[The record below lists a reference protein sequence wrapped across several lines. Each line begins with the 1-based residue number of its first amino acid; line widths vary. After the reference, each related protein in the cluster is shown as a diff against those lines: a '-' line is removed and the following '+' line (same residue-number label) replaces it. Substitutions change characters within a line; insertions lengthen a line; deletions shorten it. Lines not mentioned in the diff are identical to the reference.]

1 MKRNHLIKNIGGVL
15 LLNLLTIN
23 LLGSLSYAEIKTP
36 NIYFKIGQYSYF
48 IDNSEKK
55 MDSQALV
62 HNGRTMVPMKY
73 VAEAFGGE
81 VKWDSTTKTAKIV
94 FEDKTLIIPVEQSK
108 IYINED
114 KIEMDTKPLLVDG
127 RTMLPV
133 AYIARA
139 LDLETKWDK
148 NTQIVEITKPNQNL
162 VDDEEIAEIETPKSA
177 DPATQVVAKQETP
190 AKAGVKVVYAAKL
203 TELNHGS
210 RYSLTEKPG
219 YNKIETKYGYHTYGA
234 NTQAEYDRVMKKVES
249 AKSTMEQKTKN
260 NGGWT
265 GGKVVLEYQK
275 GTLSASKKAEIEKT
289 LHPDVLKA
297 DIKTVEKVVMAKSLV
312 RDLVSSSVQT
322 IGDKSISEESAAAR
336 LFYGQGDCN
345 ASAYTM
351 QVAFDSYG
359 FNTRISYGTTHAWAE
374 YEVNGKWYS
383 AENLAKAGGIDAYG
397 KVAYRGTLI
406 APTNSLKPNH

>member
-1 MKRNHLIKNIGGVL
+1 MKRNQLIKNIGGVL

-23 LLGSLSYAEIKTP
+23 LFGSLSYAEIKTP

-81 VKWDSTTKTAKIV
+81 VKWDSTTKTATIV
-94 FEDKTLIIPVEQSK
+94 FKDKTLIIPVEQSK

-114 KIEMDTKPLLVDG
+114 KIEMDTKLLLVEG

-133 AYIARA
+133 AYIAKA

-148 NTQIVEITKPNQNL
+148 NTQIVEITKSNQNL
-162 VDDEEIAEIETPKSA
+162 VVDDEEEVIVETPKSA
-177 DPATQVVAKQETP
+177 GPATQVVAKQETP

-234 NTQAEYDRVMKKVES
+234 NTQAEYDKVMKNVQDTKV
-249 AKSTMEQKTKN
+249 TLEQKTKN

-297 DIKTVEKVVMAKSLV
+297 DIKTVEKVVMAKSLI
-312 RDLVSSSVQT
+312 QT
-322 IGDKSISEESAAAR
+322 LGVKETKSISDSSISEESAAAR

-345 ASAYTM
+345 AMAYVM

-359 FNTRISYGTTHAWAE
+359 FNTRISYSTTHAWAE
-374 YEVNGKWYS
+374 YEVNGKWYN
-383 AENLAKAGGIDAYG
+383 AENLAKAGGVETGRSY
-397 KVAYRGTLI
+397 VGTLVN
-406 APTNSLKPNH
+406 PTNSLKPNH

>member
-1 MKRNHLIKNIGGVL
+1 MKRNHLIKNIGVVL

-23 LLGSLSYAEIKTP
+23 LFGSLSYAEIKTP

-94 FEDKTLIIPVEQSK
+94 FKDKTLIIPVEQSK

-114 KIEMDTKPLLVDG
+114 KIEMDTKPLLIEG

-133 AYIARA
+133 AYIAKA

-177 DPATQVVAKQETP
+177 GPATQVVAKQETP

-234 NTQAEYDRVMKKVES
+234 NTQAEYDRVMKKAES

-265 GGKVVLEYQK
+265 GGKVVLDYQK

-312 RDLVSSSVQT
+312 RDLVSSTVQT
-322 IGDKSISEESAAAR
+322 IGDKSISEESAAAYM
-336 LFYGQGDCN
+336 FYGQGDCN

-359 FNTRISYGTTHAWAE
+359 FNTRISYSTTHAWAE
-374 YEVNGKWYS
+374 YEVNGKWYN
-383 AENLAKAGGIDAYG
+383 AENLAKAGGVETGRSY
-397 KVAYRGTLI
+397 VGTLVN
-406 APTNSLKPNH
+406 PTNSLKPNH